1 MTRTGSAVGDLG
13 VTLSALSGSRGV
25 EATVRASRA
34 GLQPGTKPADI
45 EGVKSPT
52 PSGRARTGPAA
63 DQSKPGEPTRHE
75 RTMRRRLGQVLVA
88 HGVLSEV
95 LLDELLAEQAAT
107 SQVGGVPRRR
117 LGQMVVDHGLASET
131 EVAEALADLLALEV
145 VDLASEPVDPS
156 TVRLIPRAMAERFQ
170 LLVVARDESGLRVAA
185 ADPTNVLALDDVRI
199 HTRERSLHVVV
210 ATPSQIRG
218 HLARAWS
225 LADDAADAVHLLA
238 VDDDD
243 PDPVPGDVDQTPT
256 VRLLDALLG
265 DAVRAGAS
273 DVHIE
278 PQRDG
283 VRVRYRID
291 GVLRDVMTVP
301 RAAGPAMVSRL
312 KIMSGLDIAERRV
325 PQDGRTRIGI
335 DDRMIDARV
344 SSLPAI
350 HGEKIVVRLLT
361 LAENV
366 PSLGDLGLTGE
377 QFQALQGTL
386 RRPQGL
392 VLITGPTGSGKTNT
406 LYAAINEVI
415 TPESNVVTLE
425 DPVEVQLPG
434 ITQVQINERT
444 GMTFAR
450 GLRAV
455 LRQDPD
461 VVLVGEIRDLETAEL
476 ALRAAL
482 TGHLVL
488 STLHTNNAVQAVT
501 RLIDMGIP
509 PYLVASSLEL
519 VVAQRLVRTSCDLC
533 SQDYRP
539 KADVMESLGLSYADL
554 SGVTPRRGAGC
565 AECGESGYRG
575 RVGVFEILEMT
586 PKVRHA
592 FVVDPTENSLAA
604 AVNQH
609 GRYTLR
615 EAGLAAAAAGRTTYE
630 EALRVTHADAYRE
643 F

>member
-1 MTRTGSAVGDLG
+1 MLQTR
-13 VTLSALSGSRGV
+13 V
-25 EATVRASRA
+25 ES
-34 GLQPGTKPADI
+34 ADI
-45 EGVKSPT
+45 TGVKSPIRSVRGRPARAPGAVPAGK
-52 PSGRARTGPAA
+52 PSP
-63 DQSKPGEPTRHE
+63 RHE
-75 RTMRRRLGQVLVA
+75 RTMRRRLGEVLVA
-88 HGVLSEV
+88 RGVLTEE

-107 SQVGGVPRRR
+107 SPPTGMPRRR
-117 LGQMVVDHGLASET
+117 LGQMVVDRDLASET
-131 EVAEALADLLALEV
+131 EVAVALADLLALDV
-145 VDLASEPVDPS
+145 VDLASEPVDS
-156 TVRLIPRAMAERFQ
+156 TMVRLIPQAMAERFQ
-170 LLVVARDESGLRVAA
+170 LLILGQDESGLRVAA
-185 ADPTNVLALDDVRI
+185 ADPTNVLALDDIRI

-225 LADDAADAVHLLA
+225 LVDDAADAVHLLA
-238 VDDDD
+238 AEDEDADAAS
-243 PDPVPGDVDQTPT
+243 GDVDQTPT

-265 DAVRAGAS
+265 DAVRMGAS

-278 PQRDG
+278 PQRTG

-301 RAAGPAMVSRL
+301 RTAGPAMVNRL

-335 DDRMIDARV
+335 DARMIDARV

-350 HGEKIVVRLLT
+350 HGEKVVVRLLT

-366 PSLGDLGLTGE
+366 PSLDDLGLSAD
-377 QFQALQGTL
+377 QFDALQRTL

-406 LYAAINEVI
+406 LYSAINEVI
-415 TPESNVVTLE
+415 TPASNVVTLE

-434 ITQVQINERT
+434 ITQVQINERA
-444 GMTFAR
+444 GLTFAR

-461 VVLVGEIRDLETAEL
+461 IVLVGEIRDLETAEL
-476 ALRAAL
+476 ALRVAL

-488 STLHTNNAVQAVT
+488 STLHTNNATQAMT

-519 VVAQRLVRTSCDLC
+519 VVAQRLMRTVCESCAE
-533 SQDYRP
+533 DYRP
-539 KADVMESLGLSYADL
+539 SVDVMSSLGLIKSDL
-554 SGVTPRRGAGC
+554 TGATARRGTGC
-565 AECGESGYRG
+565 ADCGESGYRG
-575 RVGVFEILEMT
+575 RVGVFELLEMT
-586 PKVRHA
+586 PKLRHA
-592 FVVDPTENSLAA
+592 FVADPTESSLATA
-604 AVNQH
+604 ANQQ
-609 GRYTLR
+609 GRCTLR
-615 EAGLAAAAAGRTTYE
+615 EAGLAVARQGRTTYE